1 MKTIHLR
8 PMEETLAETT
18 ALCPAC
24 LKTLAARRV
33 RRGAQVFLERTCPE
47 HGTVS
52 TLIWNGAP
60 SYESWGGAAGR
71 GWRRRRPM
79 TARAPAGCAPTTAAP
94 PAASSLR

>member
-47 HGTVS
+47 HGPVS

-60 SYESWGGAAGR
+60 SYESWGGAA
-71 GWRRRRPM
+71 
-79 TARAPAGCAPTTAAP
+79 ARQGVAPEEA
-94 PAASSLR
+94 